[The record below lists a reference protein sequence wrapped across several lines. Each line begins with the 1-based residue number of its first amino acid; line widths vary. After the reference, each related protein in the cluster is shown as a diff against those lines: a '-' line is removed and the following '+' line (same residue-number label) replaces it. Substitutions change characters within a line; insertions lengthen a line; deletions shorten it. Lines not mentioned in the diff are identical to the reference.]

1 LVRLLGVVLS
11 VGLSVLPRAA
21 EAESGAKA
29 RPIAAP
35 APHDTPKTPQKKS
48 ARAPQRKASTPSRAK
63 PKPKPKSSGAAT
75 ARAKVSGKRPRRS
88 ARRFP
93 SPPLGP
99 PNSPAI
105 RYAAL
110 DSAACL
116 LELKRRGI
124 AFREESHAP
133 GVSIPVR
140 LLGPLSGVVYRTD
153 QSDRERKTSPWEV
166 YDCRLLLSLADFS
179 QILSAH
185 GVSEV
190 RIFSAYRPPSRH
202 HEEQP
207 SKRHQAALAVDVRT
221 LRKAS
226 GEELSVLGDF
236 EQKLGRDPCSEAD
249 EPLRPAGK
257 ELKTIACEAA
267 RAHLFNSILT
277 PNFDDRHRNHFHL
290 EVAPGKAWFLLR

>member
-1 LVRLLGVVLS
+1 V
-11 VGLSVLPRAA
+11 AA
-21 EAESGAKA
+21 DGGEK
-29 RPIAAP
+29 
-35 APHDTPKTPQKKS
+35 PKP
-48 ARAPQRKASTPSRAK
+48 PPASTPSSE
-63 PKPKPKSSGAAT
+63 PKPTKTPNKST
-75 ARAKVSGKRPRRS
+75 PRRKTQSEKAHAKAKTKAKAAKAPGKKAKRTGRS
-88 ARRFP
+88 AHRLP

-116 LELKRRGI
+116 SELKRRGVP
-124 AFREESHAP
+124 FREERPTP

-140 LLGPLSGVVYRTD
+140 LLGPLAGVVYRTD
-153 QSDRERKTSPWEV
+153 ESERARKVSPWEI

-179 QILSAH
+179 QILGAH
-185 GVSEV
+185 SVSEV
-190 RIFSAYRPPSRH
+190 RIFSAYRPPPNNR
-202 HEEQP
+202 EEQP

-226 GEELSVLGDF
+226 GEELSVLADF

-257 ELKTIACEAA
+257 ELKSIACEAA

-277 PNFDDRHRNHFHL
+277 PNYDDRHRNHFHL
-290 EVAPGKAWFLLR
+290 EVAPGKPWFLLR